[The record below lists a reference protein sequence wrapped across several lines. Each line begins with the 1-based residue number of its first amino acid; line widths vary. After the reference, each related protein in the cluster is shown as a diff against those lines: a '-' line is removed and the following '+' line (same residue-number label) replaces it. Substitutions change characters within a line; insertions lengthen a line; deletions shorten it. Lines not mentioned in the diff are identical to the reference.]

1 MDFEEKI
8 DALRMN
14 LELAFHDIEAMG
26 VKIEALR
33 VASASQLESILAQGE
48 NIRAQEERFRILA
61 NASESLLTNANRQ
74 QDDIDVLKKMSRRL
88 GILVEAH
95 EKRIAGIEGRI

>member
-26 VKIEALR
+26 VKLEAVGVKIEGLYET
-33 VASASQLESILAQGE
+33 SQVLLKATE
-48 NIRAQEERFRILA
+48 NLVTTA
-61 NASESLLTNANRQ
+61 NSH
-74 QDDIDVLKKMSRRL
+74 QDDLQALKKISAHL
-88 GILVEAH
+88 ATLVDAH
-95 EKRIAGIEGRI
+95 DTRIGQIEGRV

>member
-33 VASASQLESILAQGE
+33 VASASQLESILAQ
-48 NIRAQEERFRILA
+48 EERFRILA
-61 NASESLLTNANRQ
+61 NATESLLANANRRN
-74 QDDIDVLKKMSRRL
+74 DDIDDLKIISRRL

-95 EKRIAGIEGRI
+95 ENRIAGIEGRI

>member
-26 VKIEALR
+26 VKIDALR
-33 VASASQLESILAQGE
+33 AASVSQYETSQVLLKASD
-48 NIRAQEERFRILA
+48 
-61 NASESLLTNANRQ
+61 SLLKTANNH
-74 QDDIDVLKKMSRRL
+74 QDEINGMRRLSRRMAKL
-88 GILVEAH
+88 IEGQD
-95 EKRIAGIEGRI
+95 KRIAVIEGRIQA

>member
-33 VASASQLESILAQGE
+33 VASASQYETSQVLLKATE
-48 NIRAQEERFRILA
+48 NLV
-61 NASESLLTNANRQ
+61 TTANRP
-74 QDDIDVLKKMSRRL
+74 QDELQALKKMSAHLVTLIDAHDRRI
-88 GILVEAH
+88 GA
-95 EKRIAGIEGRI
+95 IEGRI

>member
-26 VKIEALR
+26 VKLEAVGVKIEGLYET
-33 VASASQLESILAQGE
+33 SQVLLKATE
-48 NIRAQEERFRILA
+48 NLVTTA
-61 NASESLLTNANRQ
+61 NSH
-74 QDDIDVLKKMSRRL
+74 QDDLQALKKIS
-88 GILVEAH
+88 GDLV
-95 EKRIAGIEGRI
+95 RIAEVHDRRISGLEGRI